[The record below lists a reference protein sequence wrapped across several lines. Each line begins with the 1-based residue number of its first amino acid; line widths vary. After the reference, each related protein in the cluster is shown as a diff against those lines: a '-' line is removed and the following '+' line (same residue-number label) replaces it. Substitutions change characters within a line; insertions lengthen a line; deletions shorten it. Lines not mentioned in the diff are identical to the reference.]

1 MLKKTT
7 LFAALFLTACITI
20 SQRTVPTATPVFVTA
35 TLPPTRAV
43 TPSASPTARGTST
56 PTLAVTAPA
65 DCKDS
70 AVLLADVTIPDNTV
84 VARGASFTKT
94 WQFKNTGAC
103 PWTNYTIQFEA
114 GDRMG
119 APDSAPVT
127 QTASG
132 ATVDVSVDLVAPTT
146 DGTYTGFFSLHNAA
160 GRTLSIGVEETFWV
174 KIVVGASSQVTASAA
189 NTPTNGGN
197 CQSGTN
203 GAYVNQMAA
212 LVNSARAEAGLPAL
226 TVNAQLAAAAQGHAV
241 DMACHSMISHT
252 GSDGS
257 TVHSRIVAAGYSP
270 SYSEEI
276 IYAGGGP
283 EAAFQWWMNDAPHRA
298 AILNPNVTE
307 MGIGYAS
314 AASSLYGD
322 YFTVDFAS
330 P

>member
-1 MLKKTT
+1 MFKKITVIIT
-7 LFAALFLTACITI
+7 LFLAACITI
-20 SQRTVPTATPVFVTA
+20 SQRNTPTATPVFVTA

-43 TPSASPTARGTST
+43 TPSASPAATLT
-56 PTLAVTAPA
+56 PTLIVAAPA
-65 DCKDS
+65 DCKD
-70 AVLLADVTIPDNTV
+70 AAILLADVTIPDNTI

-94 WQFKNTGAC
+94 WQFKNAGAC
-103 PWTNYTIQFEA
+103 PWTNYTIRFET

-119 APDSAPVT
+119 APDSAPVP
-127 QTASG
+127 QTAPG
-132 ATVDVSVDLVAPTT
+132 ATVDVSVDLTAPTT
-146 DGTYTGFFSLHNAA
+146 DGTYTGFFTLRNAA
-160 GRTLSIGVEETFWV
+160 GETLAIGVEETFWV
-174 KIVVGASSQVTASAA
+174 KIIVGTVPPTAISAA
-189 NTPTNGGN
+189 NTPTGGGS

-203 GAYVNQMAA
+203 GAYVNRIAA
-212 LVNSARAEAGLPAL
+212 LINSARAEAGLPAL
-226 TVNAQLAAAAQGHAV
+226 TVNAQLAAAAQGHAE

>member
-1 MLKKTT
+1 MVKKISLLAT
-7 LFAALFLTACITI
+7 LFLAACITI
-20 SQRTVPTATPVFVTA
+20 SQRNIPTATPVFVTA

-43 TPSASPTARGTST
+43 TLPASPTATST
-56 PTLAVTAPA
+56 PTPAVTVPA
-65 DCKDS
+65 DCEDS

-84 VARGASFTKT
+84 VARSAAFTKT
-94 WQFKNTGAC
+94 WQFKNTGTC
-103 PWTNYTIQFEA
+103 PWTGYTIRFES

-119 APDSAPVT
+119 APDSAPVS
-127 QTASG
+127 QTAPG
-132 ATVDVSVDLVAPTT
+132 ATVDVSVDLTAPTT
-146 DGTYTGFFSLHNAA
+146 DGTYTGFFTLHNAA
-160 GRTLSIGVEETFWV
+160 DETLSIGIEETFWV
-174 KIVVGASSQVTASAA
+174 KIIVGAASPTAVPAA
-189 NTPTNGGN
+189 NTPTGGGN
-197 CQSGTN
+197 CQSSTN
-203 GAYVNQMAA
+203 GAYVNQIAA
-212 LVNSARAEAGLPAL
+212 LINSARADAGLPAL
-226 TVNAQLAAAAQGHAV
+226 TINAQLSAAAQGHAV

-257 TVHSRIVAAGYSP
+257 TVHARIVAAGYSP

-298 AILNPNVTE
+298 AILNSKVTE